1 MESETFCLLLLD
13 REEATA
19 RDLRPL
25 LEQVE
30 DRAYR
35 LERSLDFDIPLD
47 PAVYDACIVNV
58 PPAHLADWVE
68 RARPIPVIALV
79 ATATDGREA
88 LRAGA
93 ADYWQRDRLTS
104 DLLDRSLR
112 LTIDCARSHL
122 HLQRQNERLQAIFDY
137 LPVMVSIHDKD
148 GSKIAVNRQW
158 ERTIGWSLAE
168 LDRVDFL
175 AECYPDPDDRQHV
188 LEMMQARSPQWHD
201 LKTRVRDGRIL
212 DTSWFNVELSDGTRI
227 GIGQDITDRKR
238 TEQRL
243 RDREEQFRATFNQ
256 AAVGLAHIALTG
268 EWILVNDRL
277 CKLLGYPKQELLQ
290 KNWCE
295 LTHPDDLKADE
306 ANLERLIAGDIE
318 NYSMEKRYIRKDGSI
333 VWAQITISLLRQPNG
348 EPKYLIGVAQ
358 DISDRKQIEA
368 GIEAL
373 AGRLLTVIDT
383 VGEGI
388 TLSDRRGI
396 FGIFNRQM
404 QQITGYT
411 AAEANACEDFLARL
425 YPDPDEYNRARDR
438 LDRVLT
444 TGSVQNLETNIRAK
458 DGSNKTLLVSTSL
471 VEFQH
476 QQCFLSA
483 YRDITERR
491 WEQQRLQQRE
501 QQLELFFSQSLHG
514 FFFMMLDE
522 PIAWHD
528 GIDKDAALED
538 AFARLHLTKVNDA
551 MVEQYG
557 ARRETFL
564 GFTPNDFWAHDL
576 DRGKALLRQLFDR
589 GRLHTETEQYKLDG
603 TPIWVEGDYMCFYDN
618 LGRITGHFGVQR
630 NITDRKRA
638 EAALAQEKAN
648 LDEAQKVARVGSW
661 EVDLTRQTLKWSAE
675 TFRIFGLDP
684 ASPAPTIAEH
694 IAQIH
699 PDDRDRWA
707 TSIRQGFAEKRPYQ
721 FEMRIVRPD
730 GEIRHV
736 FVNGNPI
743 FDTEG
748 NAIRIFGTVLDI
760 SDRKQIEEELRRSK
774 LFIET
779 IADTSP
785 QLLYLY
791 DMTTRRNTYV
801 NRQIIEILG
810 YTPEQVQQ
818 AGAQFFYDVLH
829 PEDKYLLDEIEAR
842 AQSAAD
848 GEILETEYRMR
859 HRNGS
864 WRWLRSRNIVF
875 ARTDDGQPEQLLGTA
890 SDITANKLVEF
901 QLRESES
908 RLNTVISN
916 TSDGILIVDRQGVIR
931 FANPAAARL
940 FDRPLT
946 ELVDREFGLPAI
958 AGQTTELDVIRA
970 SGRVGAGEMNVSTAE
985 WQGESVYV
993 ISLRDITERREAEEA
1008 LRESEERFRQM
1019 ADNIQDLFWLVA
1031 PDTEEEPAK
1040 ILYVS
1045 PAYESI
1051 WGRSR
1056 ESVYADPNSWL
1067 DAIHS
1072 DDRDRV
1078 VPAVDAQRTG
1088 EQTLREYRILRPDG
1102 TIRWVSD
1109 RAFPIIDERGE
1120 VLRVAGITE
1129 DITDRKQTEQALQH
1143 QLQKALLLQ
1152 RITEEIRRS
1161 LDVGHIFQTAAIQMG
1176 QAFGVN
1182 RCVIHTYIEDP
1193 IPQIPLVA
1201 EYVEPGFDSMRAI
1214 AIPVQGNPHAQALL
1228 NQDSAIA
1235 SDNVYADP
1243 LFAPVL
1249 PIVQE
1254 LGIKSMLGIA
1264 TSYQGQPN
1272 GIISLHQY
1280 DRYRHWHEDE
1290 IELFEAAAAQVGIAL
1305 AQARLLEREKQRREE
1320 LSFKNIALE
1329 QAKQA
1334 ADAANRAKSQF
1345 LANMT
1350 HELRT
1355 PLNGILGFTQL
1366 MARSSQITSQQQE
1379 YLEIIGRSGEHLL
1392 SLINDILDLSKIEAG
1407 QISVD
1412 NENFDLY
1419 QLLDN
1424 LQVML
1429 QLKAT
1434 AKGLPLHFDLAP
1446 DLPQFICSDLKKL
1459 RSTLINLL
1467 GNAIKFTN
1475 EGTVRLRV
1483 WSDCATK
1490 ANCQLYFSVEDTG
1503 PGIDP
1508 GELDRLFEAFVQTTT
1523 GQKAA
1528 EGTGLGLAIARHF
1541 VRLLGG
1547 DITVESTPG
1556 CGSVFRFDIRCSA
1569 ISPEAAANSSRF
1581 AQEAIVL
1588 ESDCSGYRILV
1599 VEDRASNRQLAVTL
1613 LESYGFQVAEAANGR
1628 EGLERWRSWKPD
1640 LILMDLYMGEMDGYE
1655 ATQRI
1660 RGVNGSEATPV
1671 IIALT
1676 ASPIAFQENF
1686 TQPVGF
1692 DDWVFKPFRENILLE
1707 KIATH
1712 LGIDYSHKPL
1722 YPNDRVSTPEHRQNL
1737 TPADLEIMPPEWRSQ
1752 LHMAALCARA
1762 KRIEDLLEQIPPERQ
1777 SIAQSLRRR
1786 LERLDFDGLADLV
1799 SESLPDS
1806 EGDLA

>member
-1 MESETFCLLLLD
+1 MKSETFCLLLLD

-19 RDLRPL
+19 RDLLPL
-25 LEQVE
+25 LEQLE
-30 DRAYR
+30 YRTYR
-35 LERSLDFDIPLD
+35 LERSLDFEIPLD
-47 PAVYDACIVNV
+47 PAVYDVCILNV

-68 RARPIPVIALV
+68 RARPIPIIALV
-79 ATATDGREA
+79 ATAADGREA

-104 DLLDRSLR
+104 DLLERSLR
-112 LTIDCARSHL
+112 LTIDCARSRL
-122 HLQRQNERLQAIFDY
+122 RLQQK
-137 LPVMVSIHDKD
+137 L
-148 GSKIAVNRQW
+148 
-158 ERTIGWSLAE
+158 
-168 LDRVDFL
+168 
-175 AECYPDPDDRQHV
+175 C
-188 LEMMQARSPQWHD
+188 
-201 LKTRVRDGRIL
+201 
-212 DTSWFNVELSDGTRI
+212 
-227 GIGQDITDRKR
+227 
-238 TEQRL
+238 
-243 RDREEQFRATFNQ
+243 DREEQFRATFNQ

-268 EWILVNDRL
+268 KWILVNDRL
-277 CKLLGYPKQELLQ
+277 CEILGYPRSELLQ
-290 KNWCE
+290 ITWRE

-333 VWAQITISLLRQPNG
+333 IWAQITVSLVRKSTG
-348 EPKYLIGVAQ
+348 EPKYSIGVVQ
-358 DISDRKQIEA
+358 DISDRKRIET

-373 AGRLLTVIDT
+373 ASRLLTVIDT

-404 QQITGYT
+404 QKITGYT
-411 AAEANACEDFLARL
+411 AVEANACDDFLALL
-425 YPDPDEYNRARDR
+425 YPDSDEYNRARDR

-444 TGSVQNLETNIRAK
+444 TGSVQNLETNIRTK
-458 DGSNKTLLVSTSL
+458 DGSHKTLLVSTSL

-491 WEQQRLQQRE
+491 WEQERLQQRE
-501 QQLELFFSQSLHG
+501 QQLELFFSQSLYS

-522 PIAWHD
+522 PIEWND
-528 GIDKDAALED
+528 GIDKEAALEY
-538 AFARLHLTKVNDA
+538 AFAHLRLTKVNDA
-551 MVEQYG
+551 MLEQYG
-557 ARRETFL
+557 ARRETLL

-576 DRGKALLRQLFDR
+576 ETGKAVLREFFDR
-589 GRLHTETEQYKLDG
+589 GRLQTETNKRKLDG
-603 TPIWVEGDYMCFYDN
+603 TPIWVEGDYICLYDN
-618 LGRITGHFGVQR
+618 FGHITGYFGVQR
-630 NITDRKRA
+630 DITDRKRA
-638 EAALAQEKAN
+638 QAALAQEKAN
-648 LDEAQKVARVGSW
+648 LDEAQRVARVGSW

-699 PDDRDRWA
+699 PDDRHHWE
-707 TSIRQGFAEKRPYQ
+707 TSIRQGFAEKRLDP
-721 FEMRIVRPD
+721 FEMHIVRPD

-743 FDTEG
+743 VDPQG

-760 SDRKQIEEELRRSK
+760 SDRKQIE
-774 LFIET
+774 
-779 IADTSP
+779 
-785 QLLYLY
+785 
-791 DMTTRRNTYV
+791 
-801 NRQIIEILG
+801 
-810 YTPEQVQQ
+810 
-818 AGAQFFYDVLH
+818 
-829 PEDKYLLDEIEAR
+829 
-842 AQSAAD
+842 
-848 GEILETEYRMR
+848 
-859 HRNGS
+859 
-864 WRWLRSRNIVF
+864 
-875 ARTDDGQPEQLLGTA
+875 
-890 SDITANKLVEF
+890 
-901 QLRESES
+901 
-908 RLNTVISN
+908 
-916 TSDGILIVDRQGVIR
+916 
-931 FANPAAARL
+931 
-940 FDRPLT
+940 
-946 ELVDREFGLPAI
+946 
-958 AGQTTELDVIRA
+958 
-970 SGRVGAGEMNVSTAE
+970 
-985 WQGESVYV
+985 
-993 ISLRDITERREAEEA
+993 
-1008 LRESEERFRQM
+1008 
-1019 ADNIQDLFWLVA
+1019 
-1031 PDTEEEPAK
+1031 
-1040 ILYVS
+1040 
-1045 PAYESI
+1045 
-1051 WGRSR
+1051 
-1056 ESVYADPNSWL
+1056 
-1067 DAIHS
+1067 
-1072 DDRDRV
+1072 
-1078 VPAVDAQRTG
+1078 
-1088 EQTLREYRILRPDG
+1088 
-1102 TIRWVSD
+1102 
-1109 RAFPIIDERGE
+1109 
-1120 VLRVAGITE
+1120 
-1129 DITDRKQTEQALQH
+1129 QALQH

-1152 RITEEIRRS
+1152 RLTEEIRRS
-1161 LDVGHIFQTAAIQMG
+1161 LDVGHIFQTAAIQIG

-1182 RCVIHTYIEDP
+1182 RCVIHNYIEDP

-1201 EYVEPGFDSMRAI
+1201 EYFQSDFDSMRVI

-1254 LGIKSMLGIA
+1254 LGLKSMLSIA

-1272 GIISLHQY
+1272 GIIGLHQY
-1280 DRYRHWHEDE
+1280 DRYRHWRADE
-1290 IELFEAAAAQVGIAL
+1290 IELFEAVTAQVGIAL
-1305 AQARLLEREKQRREE
+1305 AQARLLEREKQHREE

-1334 ADAANRAKSQF
+1334 ADTANRAKSQF
-1345 LANMT
+1345 LANMS

-1412 NENFDLY
+1412 RENFDLY

-1429 QLKAT
+1429 QLRAT

-1483 WSDCATK
+1483 WSDCAIK
-1490 ANCQLYFSVEDTG
+1490 ANSQLSFSVEDTG

-1547 DITVESTPG
+1547 NITVESTPG
-1556 CGSVFRFDIRCSA
+1556 CGSVFRFDIRCDA
-1569 ISPEAAANSSRF
+1569 IAPEAAANSSRF
-1581 AQEAIVL
+1581 VQEAIVL

-1660 RGVNGSEATPV
+1660 RGENGSEATPV

-1676 ASPIAFQENF
+1676 ASPIAFQENS

-1692 DDWVFKPFRENILLE
+1692 DDLVFKPFRENILLE

-1712 LGIDYSHKPL
+1712 LGIDYSHEPL
-1722 YPNDRVSTPEHRQNL
+1722 SPNGRVSTPEHRQNL
-1737 TPADLEIMPPEWRSQ
+1737 TPADLEIMPLEWRSQ

>member
-1 MESETFCLLLLD
+1 
-13 REEATA
+13 
-19 RDLRPL
+19 
-25 LEQVE
+25 
-30 DRAYR
+30 
-35 LERSLDFDIPLD
+35 
-47 PAVYDACIVNV
+47 
-58 PPAHLADWVE
+58 
-68 RARPIPVIALV
+68 
-79 ATATDGREA
+79 
-88 LRAGA
+88 
-93 ADYWQRDRLTS
+93 
-104 DLLDRSLR
+104 
-112 LTIDCARSHL
+112 
-122 HLQRQNERLQAIFDY
+122 
-137 LPVMVSIHDKD
+137 
-148 GSKIAVNRQW
+148 
-158 ERTIGWSLAE
+158 
-168 LDRVDFL
+168 
-175 AECYPDPDDRQHV
+175 
-188 LEMMQARSPQWHD
+188 
-201 LKTRVRDGRIL
+201 
-212 DTSWFNVELSDGTRI
+212 
-227 GIGQDITDRKR
+227 
-238 TEQRL
+238 
-243 RDREEQFRATFNQ
+243 
-256 AAVGLAHIALTG
+256 
-268 EWILVNDRL
+268 
-277 CKLLGYPKQELLQ
+277 
-290 KNWCE
+290 
-295 LTHPDDLKADE
+295 
-306 ANLERLIAGDIE
+306 
-318 NYSMEKRYIRKDGSI
+318 
-333 VWAQITISLLRQPNG
+333 
-348 EPKYLIGVAQ
+348 
-358 DISDRKQIEA
+358 
-368 GIEAL
+368 
-373 AGRLLTVIDT
+373 
-383 VGEGI
+383 
-388 TLSDRRGI
+388 
-396 FGIFNRQM
+396 M

-411 AAEANACEDFLARL
+411 AAEANACDNFLALL

-438 LDRVLT
+438 LDRVLK
-444 TGSVQNLETNIRAK
+444 TGSVQNVETNIRAK
-458 DGSNKTLLVSTSL
+458 DGNPKTLLVSTSL
-471 VEFQH
+471 LEFQH

-522 PIAWHD
+522 PIAWND
-528 GIDKDAALED
+528 SIDKDAALEY
-538 AFARLHLTKVNDA
+538 AFAHLHLTKVNNA
-551 MVEQYG
+551 MLEQYG

-564 GFTPNDFWAHDL
+564 SLTPNDFWAHDL
-576 DRGKALLRQLFDR
+576 DRGKAVFRQLFDR
-589 GRLHTETEQYKLDG
+589 ARLQTETQQYKLDG
-603 TPIWVEGDYMCFYDN
+603 TPMWVEGDYICFYDN
-618 LGRITGHFGVQR
+618 FGRITGHFGVQR
-630 NITDRKRA
+630 DISDRKRA
-638 EAALAQEKAN
+638 RAALAQEKAN
-648 LDEAQKVARVGSW
+648 LDEAQRVARVGSW

-684 ASPAPTIAEH
+684 ASPAPTLAEH
-694 IAQIH
+694 IEQIH
-699 PDDRDRWA
+699 PDDRHHWE
-707 TSIRQGFAEKRPYQ
+707 TSIRQGLAEKRPYQ
-721 FEMRIVRPD
+721 FEMRIVRSD

-743 FDTEG
+743 FDSEG

-791 DMTTRRNTYV
+791 DLATRRNTYV
-801 NRQIIEILG
+801 NRQIVEILG

-818 AGAQFFYDVLH
+818 AGAQFFYDILH
-829 PEDKYLLDEIEAR
+829 PEDKYILDEIEAR
-842 AQSAAD
+842 ARSAD

-859 HRNGS
+859 HRDGS

-875 ARTDDGQPEQLLGTA
+875 ARTEDGQPEQLLGTA
-890 SDITANKLVEF
+890 SDITTNKLVEC

-908 RLNTVISN
+908 QLKTVVSS
-916 TSDGILIVDRQGVIR
+916 TSDGILIVDRQGIIR

-946 ELVDREFGLPAI
+946 DLVDREFGLPAI
-958 AGQTTELDVIRA
+958 AGQTTELEVIRA
-970 SGRVGAGEMNVSTAE
+970 SGRVGAGEMSVSTAE

-1019 ADNIQDLFWLVA
+1019 ADNIQDLFWLAA
-1031 PDTEEEPAK
+1031 PETEEEPVK

-1045 PAYESI
+1045 PAYETI
-1051 WGRSR
+1051 WGRCR

-1067 DAIHS
+1067 EAVHP

-1078 VPAVDAQRTG
+1078 VQAVYAQRTG
-1088 EQTLREYRILRPDG
+1088 ERTLREYRVVHPDG
-1102 TIRWVSD
+1102 TIHWVSD
-1109 RAFPIIDERGE
+1109 RAFPITDERGD

-1129 DITDRKQTEQALQH
+1129 DITDRKQTEQVLQH

-1152 RITEEIRRS
+1152 RVTEEIRRS
-1161 LDVGHIFQTAAIQMG
+1161 LDVAQIFQTAAIQIG

-1193 IPQIPLVA
+1193 MPQIPLVA

-1214 AIPVQGNPHAQALL
+1214 AIPVQGNPHLLALL
-1228 NQDSAIA
+1228 NQDGAIA

-1249 PIVQE
+1249 SIIQE
-1254 LGIKSMLGIA
+1254 LGVKSMLSIA

-1272 GIISLHQY
+1272 GIIGLHQY
-1280 DRYRHWHEDE
+1280 DRHRHWREDE

-1412 NENFDLY
+1412 RENFDLY

-1429 QLKAT
+1429 HLKAT
-1434 AKGLPLHFDLAP
+1434 AKGLQLHFDL
-1446 DLPQFICSDLKKL
+1446 DSGVPQFICSDLKKL

-1490 ANCQLYFSVEDTG
+1490 ASCRLHFSVEDTG

-1547 DITVESTPG
+1547 DITVESHPD
-1556 CGSVFRFDIRCSA
+1556 CGSAFRFDIQCTA
-1569 ISPEAAANSSRF
+1569 VAPEAVMGASRLSP
-1581 AQEAIVL
+1581 EAIVL
-1588 ESDCSGYRILV
+1588 ESDCSNYRILAI
-1599 VEDRASNRQLAVTL
+1599 EDRPSNRKLVVTL

-1628 EGLERWRSWKPD
+1628 EGVERWRSWKPD
-1640 LILMDLYMGEMDGYE
+1640 LILMDLYMEEMDGYE

-1660 RGVNGSEATPV
+1660 RGENGTEGTPV

-1676 ASPIAFQENF
+1676 ASPIAFQENS
-1686 TQPVGF
+1686 TQPLGF
-1692 DDWVFKPFRENILLE
+1692 DDLVFKPFRENILLE
-1707 KIATH
+1707 KIAIH
-1712 LGIDYSHKPL
+1712 LGLDYSRKPL
-1722 YPNDRVSTPEHRQNL
+1722 YPNGRVSTPEVRQKL
-1737 TPADLEIMPPEWRSQ
+1737 TPADLEIMPLEWRSQ

-1799 SESLPDS
+1799 SGSLPDS